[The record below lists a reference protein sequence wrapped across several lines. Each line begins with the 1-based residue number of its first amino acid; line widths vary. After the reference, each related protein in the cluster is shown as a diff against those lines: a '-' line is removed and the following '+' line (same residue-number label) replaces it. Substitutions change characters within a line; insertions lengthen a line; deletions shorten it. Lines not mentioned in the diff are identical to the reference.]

1 MSIPVNEKWFEPKG
15 IIIMTE
21 DREYFESKGFQ
32 EILKQYEESA
42 KSGHAIYMDGDDLA
56 DIADYYQLQGRT
68 EEADAV
74 INLALA
80 YNPEAV
86 GPLLY
91 RAREAL
97 NRKDFDTAQAYA
109 DRIEAVDSREAL
121 YFKGEILI
129 CKEKAEKADEFFR
142 TNLKEVMPDEQ
153 MDYVYDVASI
163 FSDYG
168 IFDKAFEWI
177 ARSKGDNSDDFKELM
192 AHTLFGLGKYKD
204 SERIFNE
211 LIDHNPFSV
220 PYWNALANAQF
231 MNEDYNA
238 AITSSEYAIAIDPH
252 DAESIL
258 SKANGLYNL
267 GNYESALSYF
277 KRYTEL
283 MPHDEFCYLHQGTCL
298 INLGRYEEA
307 IAILEKAE
315 QEADE
320 KSSYLPDIYQEL
332 AFAYSESKKLDSAL
346 YYIDKTKDLDC
357 DQINM
362 ELIKGHILLTNGMLD
377 EAEKTFRHTLQQ
389 TNNSPRIM
397 LRIIMSLYDNHYV
410 SSSYTLLK
418 KFFSHVDEDWNEGYS
433 YMAICCL
440 DMNKPDEFLHYLK
453 IAIERNPK
461 EVRTVMNGY
470 FPEGMR
476 PEEYYDYM
484 SNKLN
489 IS

>member
-1 MSIPVNEKWFEPKG
+1 
-15 IIIMTE
+15 MT
-21 DREYFESKGFQ
+21 DDQAYFESKGFQ

-42 KSGHAIYMDGDDLA
+42 KSGHAIYMDADDLA

-68 EEADAV
+68 EDAETV
-74 INLALA
+74 ISLALE

-97 NRKDFDTAQAYA
+97 NRNDFDTAQAYA
-109 DRIEAVDSREAL
+109 ERIEAVDSREAL

-129 CKEKAEKADEFFR
+129 CQEKTEEADELFR
-142 TNLKEVMPDEQ
+142 SNLQEIMPDEQ

-168 IFDKAFEWI
+168 VFDKAFEWM
-177 ARSKGDNSDDFKELM
+177 ARSQGDDSDDFKELM
-192 AHTLFGLGKYKD
+192 ARTLFGLGKYKD

-238 AITSSEYAIAIDPH
+238 AITSSEYAIAIDPN

-298 INLGRYEEA
+298 INLGQYEEA
-307 IAILEKAE
+307 IAVLETAE
-315 QEADE
+315 QEAGE
-320 KSSYLPDIYQEL
+320 KSIYLSDIYQEL
-332 AFAYSESKKLDSAL
+332 AFAYSELKKPDSAI
-346 YYIDKTKDLDC
+346 YYIDKAKELNC

-362 ELIKGHILLTNGMLD
+362 GIIRGHILLANGRLE
-377 EAEKTFRHTLQQ
+377 EAEKTFRQALQQ
-389 TNNSPRIM
+389 TEDAPRTM
-397 LRIIMSLYDNHYV
+397 LRIIVSLYDNHYV
-410 SSSYTLLK
+410 RSSYTLLK
-418 KFFSHVDEDWNEGYS
+418 NFFRHVDDDWNEGYS

-440 DMNKPDEFLHYLK
+440 DMNKQDEFLHYLK
-453 IAIERNPK
+453 MAVERNPK
-461 EVRTVMNGY
+461 EARIVMNSY

-484 SNKLN
+484 LNKMS